1 MPKGTLNEIHSLF
14 PFQGRKENNFPSKA
28 RLFKFVFI
36 PAAGRIGL
44 ILTVLRFESDWKLNL
59 DLKFTLLP
67 DCLNRSA
74 QAGNDFLRDRQSQT
88 AAA

>member
-36 PAAGRIGL
+36 I
-44 ILTVLRFESDWKLNL
+44 ESSTSV
-59 DLKFTLLP
+59 LKFPSGRWP
-67 DCLNRSA
+67 DRTDSHSSPL
-74 QAGNDFLRDRQSQT
+74 
-88 AAA
+88 